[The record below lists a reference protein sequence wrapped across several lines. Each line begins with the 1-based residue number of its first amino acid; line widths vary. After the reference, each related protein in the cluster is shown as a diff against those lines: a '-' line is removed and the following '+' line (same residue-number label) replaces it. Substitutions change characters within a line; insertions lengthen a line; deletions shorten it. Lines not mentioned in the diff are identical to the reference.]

1 MYHLPFSLLS
11 GEYVVRSF
19 LPNGVFLPCDHGRI
33 FYISFYVRIQSINQS
48 KASYSSES
56 IWVDCCRFRSKFF
69 IDPMDTAYK
78 DIGWCN
84 SIGIRFRLSVWAKSA
99 ECFRKN
105 IDYVTPNKVKGVEP
119 KLEVQPVFSA

>member
-1 MYHLPFSLLS
+1 
-11 GEYVVRSF
+11 
-19 LPNGVFLPCDHGRI
+19 
-33 FYISFYVRIQSINQS
+33 
-48 KASYSSES
+48 
-56 IWVDCCRFRSKFF
+56 
-69 IDPMDTAYK
+69 MDTAYK

-119 KLEVQPVFSA
+119 KLEVQPGFLSVTLFALNNCLQLAAIHSGLAVNFTLSLLFPPIVQICSFFL